1 MEARFED
8 ERDALAKEIA
18 KEQTELRGKF
28 RERELRLRSIDTQ
41 QKQMIASVQRD
52 VRQLE
57 TQRQQLVSAF
67 RQVRRHS
74 KIIFEAIHTYNN
86 VELDWNVV
94 VLCFQEKSRLSEI
107 ERKITT
113 FSRLLRADSEVYTYG
128 TT

>member
-74 KIIFEAIHTYNN
+74 NITFEAKHHFI
-86 VELDWNVV
+86 LMWNRI
-94 VLCFQEKSRLSEI
+94 EK
-107 ERKITT
+107 
-113 FSRLLRADSEVYTYG
+113 
-128 TT
+128 